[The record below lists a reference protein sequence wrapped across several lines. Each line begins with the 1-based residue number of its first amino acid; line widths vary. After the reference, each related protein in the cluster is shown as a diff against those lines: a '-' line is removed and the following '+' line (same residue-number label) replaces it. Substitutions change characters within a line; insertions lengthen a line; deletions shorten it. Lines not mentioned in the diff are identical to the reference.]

1 MFAEDI
7 PAKLFMR
14 FLRMISHIAYE
25 RSSLAHGY
33 EFRHY
38 RYIVR
43 RYLLRKDFE
52 ISYHFLLFHFLSPL
66 ELDCLF
72 RATGGAAWDGEKK
85 ANSLSVCG
93 SQRDKAKIVAL

>member
-1 MFAEDI
+1 MCELQDAVDVYLVIDE
-7 PAKLFMR
+7 R
-14 FLRMISHIAYE
+14 FG
-25 RSSLAHGY
+25 LAHGY

-66 ELDCLF
+66 ELDLPF
-72 RATGGAAWDGEKK
+72 RATGGGA
-85 ANSLSVCG
+85 
-93 SQRDKAKIVAL
+93 

>member
-14 FLRMISHIAYE
+14 FLRMIFHIAYE
-25 RSSLAHGY
+25 RSGLAHGD

-43 RYLLRKDFE
+43 RYLLRQHLV
-52 ISYHFLLFHFLSPL
+52 IHSYFLLFHFLTPL
-66 ELDCLF
+66 NLYLPF
-72 RATGGAAWDGEKK
+72 SGNR
-85 ANSLSVCG
+85 
-93 SQRDKAKIVAL
+93 QRCIGR